1 MRRRGGEK
9 ERTHEVYVKRER
21 YEMEAEKNQNK
32 KTKKRR
38 KNQNGGRTGFSFAFR
53 KSKALFLNDMYA
65 IVTLLTE
72 ILSVEDTG
80 SFAGLRNSLE
90 ITRYNTTTVFAWIV
104 L

>member
-1 MRRRGGEK
+1 MRG
-9 ERTHEVYVKRER
+9 
-21 YEMEAEKNQNK
+21 AI
-32 KTKKRR
+32 
-38 KNQNGGRTGFSFAFR
+38 GFSFWISL
-53 KSKALFLNDMYA
+53 SKALFLNDMYA

-90 ITRYNTTTVFAWIV
+90 ITRYNTTTVFAWIA